1 MTFRNHIRQ
10 LRSKASYSSPF
21 ILCPSFFILRPSSF
35 IHRPSFFVLPL
46 ILLFTLHG
54 FLFPAY
60 SQDRPN
66 PGVQPKL
73 LPFQQQAQLPA
84 DEAQLAMQFFQAKDY
99 VKAAELYEKLN
110 REKPS
115 PSIYIYYLHSL
126 IEIRDY
132 DRAEKLIRSQRKAEP
147 AALKYLVDLGYLRF
161 REGNTEKARKLYEEA
176 LADLQPDQQQIFDL
190 ANAFILKGE
199 NDYAIQTYQKGRD
212 LLKGSYPFGFELA
225 NIYERMGDYSSEFN
239 EYLDLLVFNETYLHT
254 VQDRL
259 QNLLVNDP
267 GNEKNQLFRK
277 ALLTRVQK
285 YPDQAIY
292 ADLLWWYSVQQK
304 DFELALIQAKA
315 LDRRRQEQGDRILQ
329 LAQLAVSNEQYPVAL
344 DAYRYLTGKG
354 EANPYYWIS
363 RMETANTRFL
373 QVTGLPDPEAS
384 ELEKVREEMTGVL
397 ESIGENATTIPLIRN
412 LAHLESFYLGQPE
425 PASDLLYR
433 AIELKD
439 IDPQARALCKL
450 ELGDIQ
456 LFFGDVWE
464 ATLLYQ
470 QVYQDFKYD
479 VLGQTAKFR
488 NTKLSFY
495 IGEFGWAKAQA
506 DILKTATD
514 KLISNDAIALSILIT
529 ENIDPDSTTVAL
541 AMFARADMLDMKHQ
555 SVKALEILD
564 SIPLLF
570 RYHPILDDVL
580 MKKAEICQKIREYN
594 ASDSLLCLV
603 TRVYGSDVLGDR
615 ALYQRALLQE
625 TRIGN
630 KALAMEL
637 YRELIDKY
645 PGSIYVI
652 DARKRFRALR
662 GDPLSTI

>member
-1 MTFRNHIRQ
+1 M
-10 LRSKASYSSPF
+10 
-21 ILCPSFFILRPSSF
+21 
-35 IHRPSFFVLPL
+35 
-46 ILLFTLHG
+46 
-54 FLFPAY
+54 
-60 SQDRPN
+60 
-66 PGVQPKL
+66 
-73 LPFQQQAQLPA
+73 
-84 DEAQLAMQFFQAKDY
+84 
-99 VKAAELYEKLN
+99 
-110 REKPS
+110 
-115 PSIYIYYLHSL
+115 
-126 IEIRDY
+126 
-132 DRAEKLIRSQRKAEP
+132 
-147 AALKYLVDLGYLRF
+147 
-161 REGNTEKARKLYEEA
+161 
-176 LADLQPDQQQIFDL
+176 
-190 ANAFILKGE
+190 
-199 NDYAIQTYQKGRD
+199 
-212 LLKGSYPFGFELA
+212 
-225 NIYERMGDYSSEFN
+225 
-239 EYLDLLVFNETYLHT
+239 
-254 VQDRL
+254 
-259 QNLLVNDP
+259 
-267 GNEKNQLFRK
+267 
-277 ALLTRVQK
+277 
-285 YPDQAIY
+285 
-292 ADLLWWYSVQQK
+292 
-304 DFELALIQAKA
+304 
-315 LDRRRQEQGDRILQ
+315 
-329 LAQLAVSNEQYPVAL
+329 
-344 DAYRYLTGKG
+344 
-354 EANPYYWIS
+354 
-363 RMETANTRFL
+363 
-373 QVTGLPDPEAS
+373 
-384 ELEKVREEMTGVL
+384 
-397 ESIGENATTIPLIRN
+397 
-412 LAHLESFYLGQPE
+412 
-425 PASDLLYR
+425 
-433 AIELKD
+433 
-439 IDPQARALCKL
+439 
-450 ELGDIQ
+450 
-456 LFFGDVWE
+456 
-464 ATLLYQ
+464 YQ